1 MSIANII
8 IILVVVFVLYLYIND
23 YIQNT
28 YMTRKIRKEI
38 EETARQMF
46 AGVDEAIRQ
55 DLIDLDQALKEQQVV
70 RHLTH
75 CPKCFDLYFDDE
87 PHKCKM
93 FKGKIF
99 NVKFFN
105 RILTEKEIIK
115 IYKKSKW
122 KTKMTSIL
130 RMLHPKS
137 LLRSR

>member
-8 IILVVVFVLYLYIND
+8 IILVVGFVLYLYIND
-23 YIQNT
+23 YIKN
-28 YMTRKIRKEI
+28 KIRSEKLGKEI
-38 EETARQMF
+38 GEIKNQRF
-46 AGVDEAIRQ
+46 AEADESIRQ
-55 DLIDLDQALKEQQVV
+55 DLIDLNQALKEQQVV

-130 RMLHPKS
+130 RMLHPRN

>member
-87 PHKCKM
+87 PHKCKP
-93 FKGKIF
+93 
-99 NVKFFN
+99 
-105 RILTEKEIIK
+105 
-115 IYKKSKW
+115 KW
-122 KTKMTSIL
+122 KIKMISIL
-130 RMLHPKS
+130 RILHPKS
-137 LLRSR
+137 LLKSR